1 VVSQPEERF
10 WFRQDDDEEEEEGND
25 LDECAM
31 TCLTGNED
39 DEGVE
44 DEEGLRK
51 CLATDCSMADE

>member
-1 VVSQPEERF
+1 
-10 WFRQDDDEEEEEGND
+10 
-25 LDECAM
+25 M